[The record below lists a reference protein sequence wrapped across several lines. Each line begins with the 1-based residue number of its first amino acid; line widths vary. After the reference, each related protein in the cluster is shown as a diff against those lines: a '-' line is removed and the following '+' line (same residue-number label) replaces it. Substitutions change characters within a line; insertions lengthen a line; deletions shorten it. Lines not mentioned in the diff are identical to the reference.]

1 MGASQNVG
9 VIIIIILY
17 MMGAVCCSFVD
28 HMVFWSSHHPDAL
41 CVLWAAIATPSYSKV
56 CMKMNVRAV
65 ALDEK

>member
-17 MMGAVCCSFVD
+17 MMGAVCSFVD

-41 CVLWAAIATPSYSKV
+41 CVLQLPPLASKV